1 MNLDGIIHFVRWNTE
16 VEGGTILQTEM
27 LVGAVFLLF
36 VIQVIGTHLQ
46 VKAYKGAV
54 REMHK
59 LGNVGIGSRRRKLG
73 ASNIVVIACNSAG
86 EILDGRIMQGMTILS
101 RFRPMEDIVGR
112 TIYDLHAEYAA
123 LPEKRRIHYK
133 GHMQALDALITRLHN
148 AEQSEAR

>member
-1 MNLDGIIHFVRWNTE
+1 M
-16 VEGGTILQTEM
+16 QTEM

-112 TIYDLHAEYAA
+112 TIYDLRAEYGA
-123 LPEKRRIHYK
+123 LPERRREHYK
-133 GHMQALDALITRLHN
+133 GHLQALDALIARLNGQQSKEEN
-148 AEQSEAR
+148 ACTNR